1 MISQTLADEFAQ
13 RIKSGPDLNQ
23 LPAPHKAAVKARIK
37 WLTIAIQHQLPPK
50 GSWWAA
56 WLLLAGRG
64 AGKTRSAAE
73 ATWWNAWS
81 APNTR
86 WLVSGPTSGD
96 VRDVCF
102 EGDSGLLNI
111 MPREI
116 IENYSIS
123 LHQITLINGSII
135 KGIPASEPERFRGP
149 QFHGGWLDELAA
161 WDYLEESWDMIQFGM
176 RLGKNP
182 QLLCTT
188 TPRPKPLIVDLTKRK
203 GKDVAITTA
212 STYDNIKN
220 LAPSFQKQILQY
232 EGTKIGRQEIHAEI
246 LNPEESGIIKR
257 DWIRIWPAK
266 KPLPQLEYIVMSLDT
281 AFTEETRDKKKGDPD
296 YSACSVWGLFRHENK
311 PAILLLDCWQE
322 RLGLPDLLDRV
333 KQEMRVQY
341 GDGDQKPLIQPMI
354 GPKSSY
360 LVGRKPDLCLIEDKG
375 SGISLRQTLARE
387 GVIAYPYNPGRAD
400 KLSRLHAVSHLFLH
414 GFVWVVESEKRVG
427 QPKTWAEPLISQL
440 CSFTGEKSIKH
451 DDLMDSATQAI
462 RLISDKHMLSA
473 TMPLKED
480 IPRKPRALINP
491 YAV

>member
-1 MISQTLADEFAQ
+1 MINPALANEFAL
-13 RIKSGPDLNQ
+13 RIKNGPDLNH
-23 LPAPHKAAVKARIK
+23 LPAPHKAAIKARIK

-50 GSWWAA
+50 GDWWAA

-73 ATWWNAWS
+73 ATWWRAWEK
-81 APNTR
+81 PNTR
-86 WLVSGPTSGD
+86 WLVSAPTSGD

-102 EGDSGLLNI
+102 EGDSGLLSVMPTEI
-111 MPREI
+111 MSD
-116 IENYSIS
+116 YSKS
-123 LHQITLINGSII
+123 LHQITLVNGSII
-135 KGIPASEPERFRGP
+135 KGIAASEPERFRGP

-161 WDYLEESWDMIQFGM
+161 WEYLEDAWDMIQFGM
-176 RLGKNP
+176 RLGQVP

-188 TPRPKPLIVDLTKRK
+188 TPRPKPLITDLIKRK
-203 GKDVAITTA
+203 NKDVAITTA
-212 STYDNIKN
+212 STYANIKN
-220 LAPSFQKQILQY
+220 LAPTFQKQILQY

-246 LNPEESGIIKR
+246 LDPEESGIIKR
-257 DWIRIWPAK
+257 DWFKLWPAN
-266 KPLPQLEYIVMSLDT
+266 KPLPQLEYIVTSLDT

-296 YSACSVWGLFRHENK
+296 YTGCSVWGLFRHEKK

-322 RLGLPDLLDRV
+322 RLGLPDLIERV
-333 KQEMRVQY
+333 AQEMKVQY
-341 GDGDQKPLIQPMI
+341 GDGDNVPVIKPLV

-387 GVIAYPYNPGRAD
+387 GILAYPYNPGNAS
-400 KLSRLHAVSHLFLH
+400 KLTRLHAVSHLFLH
-414 GFVWVVESEKRVG
+414 GYIWVVESEKRAG

-462 RLISDKHMLSA
+462 RLISDKNMLSTTIPLQEA
-473 TMPLKED
+473 T
-480 IPRKPRALINP
+480 IRKPKVQFNP
-491 YAV
+491 YAA

>member
-1 MISQTLADEFAQ
+1 MLNPTIANEIAQ
-13 RIKSGPDLNQ
+13 RIKNGPDLNH
-23 LPAPHKAAVKARIK
+23 LPEPHKAAIKARIK
-37 WLTIAIQHQLPPK
+37 WLTIAIQHQLPP
-50 GSWWAA
+50 GGNWWAV

-73 ATWWNAWS
+73 ATWWNAWNN
-81 APNTR
+81 PGTR

-102 EGDSGLLNI
+102 EGDSGLLNV

-116 IENYSIS
+116 IDNYSIS
-123 LHQITLINGSII
+123 LHQITLVNGSII

-161 WDYLEESWDMIQFGM
+161 WDYLEDSWDMIQFGM

-203 GKDVAITTA
+203 GKDVAVTMA
-212 STYDNIKN
+212 STYDNIQN

-246 LNPEESGIIKR
+246 LDPEESGIIKR
-257 DWIRIWPAK
+257 DWIRLWPAN

-296 YSACSVWGLFRHENK
+296 YSACSVWGLFRHEKK

-322 RLGLPDLLDRV
+322 RLGLPDLIDRV
-333 KQEMRVQY
+333 KQEMKVQY
-341 GDGDQKPLIQPMI
+341 GDGDQVPVIKPLV

-387 GVIAYPYNPGRAD
+387 NILAYPYNPGRAD

-414 GFVWVVESEKRVG
+414 GFVWVVESEKRAG

-462 RLISDKHMLSA
+462 RLISDKHMLS
-473 TMPLKED
+473 TTVPMKED
-480 IPRKPRALINP
+480 EPRKPRIHTNP
-491 YAV
+491 YAM